1 MTADAADARLTDV
14 FTLMLHG
21 IDTLDWDT
29 VRACFAPE
37 IVTDYTSLWG
47 GEPEQLTPDDLL
59 ANWEPFATGFDATQH
74 LTGPI
79 AVVRAD
85 DDRATCV
92 TTVRAYHHIAAVG
105 DSEDGG
111 DEPAGTWMVSATY
124 DIGLDRTPDGWKI
137 SAITL
142 NLAYEAGGRNLVDVA
157 RSRGERRS
165 GGRFPA

>member
-1 MTADAADARLTDV
+1 MTADAHLTDV

-21 IDTLDWDT
+21 VDTLDWDT

-37 IVTDYTSLWG
+37 IATDYTSLWG
-47 GEPEQLTPDDLL
+47 GDPEKLTPDDLL
-59 ANWEPFATGFDATQH
+59 ASWEPFATGFDATQH

-85 DDRATCV
+85 GDTATCV
-92 TTVRAYHHIAAVG
+92 TTVRAYHHVVPA
-105 DSEDGG
+105 ED

-124 DIGLDRTPDGWKI
+124 DIGLARGPDGWKI

-142 NLAYEAGGRNLVDVA
+142 NLAYEDGDRVLVDAA
-157 RSRGERRS
+157 RARGERRA
-165 GGRFPA
+165 GGRFPAG